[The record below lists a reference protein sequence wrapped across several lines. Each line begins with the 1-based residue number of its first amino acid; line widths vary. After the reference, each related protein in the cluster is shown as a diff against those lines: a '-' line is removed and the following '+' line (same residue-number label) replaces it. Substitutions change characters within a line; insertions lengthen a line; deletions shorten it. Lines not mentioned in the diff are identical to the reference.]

1 MSQMKLISFDFETH
15 LISYPNKVNP
25 PGVCVSFSSLEK
37 EDMFSDADHYE
48 VMEVN
53 GKDIHCYLYP
63 VWEDRGIR
71 AIAKVFVGAENGSIK
86 LIAHNAAFDLH
97 VAKGTMDTP
106 DFISVLWKALKK
118 GTISDTMIREQ
129 IYMLSTKGDLN
140 SPMALA
146 ALTKR
151 WLDIDISDDKDEG
164 AVRYRYEEVDGKPI
178 SEWERDFIRYA
189 ISDTAYTLAIWLA
202 QEEAR
207 AKRGPGSINQEPLNV
222 ASAYTLR
229 GMTITGIR
237 VNPEVVQNLKD
248 EYFPKF
254 EEAKEKLKDYGIM
267 NEKGTLKKDV
277 QRAIIGELCEKHG
290 VNVPK
295 LTDTGEIAT
304 DRETLDFLKGFEDPR
319 IDALLEYSENLKACS
334 TFIPQMD
341 VERIHPE
348 FNNIVKTLRTS
359 CKSSNYHLYKG
370 DKANALTKTGKPKKV
385 FVHSTPSMNFQQVPR
400 DGDFRKGFVPDEDY
414 IFIDVDYANLE
425 FIMASA
431 VLEQE
436 TGHSTLRELLNTGLN
451 IHDALCTVQYN
462 DLYNAELTESEG
474 LAILKDKS
482 DSRHKKLK
490 RVRQDATKQISLG
503 VAGGLMVDT
512 AHAGVKSKGF
522 TDVDKNTVDKW
533 LSYARDRFPE
543 FKDWFGADVPWNG
556 KLWKYRVNPK
566 KTRFIPRLK
575 KSIKIEYCTEVMG
588 VYLADRTRNQLS
600 NCKTMQTPAA
610 LGMKRAIVMLYQKME
625 DPSLDNVLFGSKIH
639 ANVHDEA
646 LNAVPRS
653 KWKECLDEICKTMC
667 DAMLTVAPKNRIT
680 VEASVQDYWGKA
692 STGDYP
698 TYEAYKFKDGQL
710 NVDEV

>member
-1 MSQMKLISFDFETH
+1 MKLVAFDFETH
-15 LISYPNKVNP
+15 LIAYPNKVNP
-25 PGVCVSFSSLEK
+25 PAVCISFSTLEK
-37 EDMFSDADHYE
+37 EDMFSDASHYE

-53 GKDIHCYLYP
+53 GKKIHNYLYP
-63 VWEDRGIR
+63 CFEEKGI
-71 AIAKVFVGAENGSIK
+71 AIVGNIFALMSMAGNIK

-97 VAKGTMDTP
+97 VAKKVDP
-106 DFISVLWKALKK
+106 RIIPCIWDALKD
-118 GTISDTMIREQ
+118 GLISDTMIREQ
-129 IYMLSTKGDLN
+129 LYMLSTKGDLN
-140 SPMALA
+140 CPMALA

-151 WLDIDISDDKDEG
+151 WLGIDISADKDED
-164 AVRYRYEEVDGKPI
+164 AVRYRYEEVDGTPI
-178 SEWERDFIRYA
+178 SEWERDFVRYA
-189 ISDTAYTLAIWLA
+189 ISDTAYTLCIYIA

-207 AKRGPGSINQEPLNV
+207 AERGPGSINQEPLNV

-229 GMTITGIR
+229 GMTLEGIR
-237 VNPEVVQNLKD
+237 TDPEVVQTLKD
-248 EYFPKF
+248 YYIPKF

-267 NEKGTLKKDV
+267 SEKGVLSKKIQRDIIDTLC
-277 QRAIIGELCEKHG
+277 AENG
-290 VNVPK
+290 VKVPK

-304 DRETLDFLKGFEDPR
+304 DRETLEFMAGFDDPR
-319 IDALLEYSENLKACS
+319 IDALLEYSNNLKACT

-341 VERIHPE
+341 VDRIHPD

-370 DKANALTKTGKPKKV
+370 DKANALTATGKPKKV

-414 IFIDVDYANLE
+414 VFVDVDYANLE

-431 VLEQE
+431 VLERE

-462 DLYNAELTESEG
+462 DIYNEELTEAEG
-474 LAILKDKS
+474 LAILKDKT
-482 DSRHKKLK
+482 DSRHKRLK
-490 RVRQDATKQISLG
+490 KVRQDATKQISLG

-512 AHAGVKSKGF
+512 AHSGVKAKGYK
-522 TDVDKNTVDKW
+522 DVTKNMVDKW

-556 KLWKYRVNPK
+556 RLWKYRVNPK

-575 KSIKIEYCTEVMG
+575 KSIKIEYCTEIMG

-625 DPSLDNVLFGSKIH
+625 DPTLNNVLFGSKIH

-653 KWKECLDEICKTMC
+653 KWKECLDEICSTMC
-667 DAMLTVAPKNRIT
+667 DAMLTIAPKNRIT
-680 VEASVQDYWGKA
+680 VEATVQDYWGKT
-692 STGDYP
+692 STEGYP
-698 TYEAYKFKDGQL
+698 VFEAYKFKDGQL

>member
-1 MSQMKLISFDFETH
+1 MKLISFDFETH

-25 PGVCVSFSSLEK
+25 PGVCISFSTLEK
-37 EDMFSDADHYE
+37 EEIFSDADHYE
-48 VMEVN
+48 VMNVN

-63 VWEDRGIR
+63 CFEQRGLD
-71 AIAKVFVGAENGSIK
+71 AIAQAFFLASIGEAK

-97 VAKGTMDTP
+97 VAKGCIP
-106 DFISVLWKALKK
+106 DMVSVLWQTLKN
-118 GTISDTMIREQ
+118 GTISDTMVRQ
-129 IYMLSTKGDLN
+129 QLYLLSTKGDLN
-140 SPMALA
+140 APMSLA
-146 ALTKR
+146 ALTKN
-151 WLDIDISDDKDEG
+151 WLGIDISADKDED
-164 AVRYRYEEVDGKPI
+164 AVRYRYEEVDGIPVKD
-178 SEWERDFIRYA
+178 WERDFIRYA
-189 ISDTAYTLAIWLA
+189 ISDTAYTLLIWLA

-229 GMTITGIR
+229 GMTITGIQ
-237 VNPEVVQNLKD
+237 VNPEIVQQLKD
-248 EYFPKF
+248 HYIPLF
-254 EEAKEKLKDYGIM
+254 EEAAEKLKDYGIM
-267 NEKGTLKKDV
+267 NEKGTLVKKI
-277 QRAIIGELCEKHG
+277 QRDIIGTLCEEHG
-290 VNVPK
+290 VKVPK

-304 DRETLDFLKGFEDPR
+304 DRETLEFLAGFDDPR
-319 IDALLEYSENLKACS
+319 IDALLEYSNNLKACT

-370 DKANALTKTGKPKKV
+370 DKANALTATGKPKKV

-400 DGDFRKGFVPDEDY
+400 DGDFRKGFVPDEDF
-414 IFIDVDYANLE
+414 IFVDVDYANLE

-431 VLEQE
+431 VLERE

-462 DLYNAELTESEG
+462 DLFADKLTEEEG
-474 LAILKDKS
+474 LAILKDKT
-482 DSRHKKLK
+482 DPRHKRLK
-490 RVRQDATKQISLG
+490 KVRQDATKQISLG

-512 AHAGVKSKGF
+512 ALAGVKAKGYKEA
-522 TDVDKNTVDKW
+522 TGPMVDKW

-543 FKDWFGADVPWNG
+543 FKDWFGESVPWEG
-556 KLWKYRVNPK
+556 RLWNYRVNPK
-566 KTRFIPRLK
+566 KTRYIPRLK

-646 LNAVPRS
+646 LNSVPKS

-667 DAMLTVAPKNRIT
+667 DAMLTVAPLNRIT
-680 VEASVQDYWGKA
+680 VEASVQEYWGKT

-698 TYEAYKFKDGQL
+698 VFEAFKFKDGQL
-710 NVDEV
+710 NVDEI